1 MSGAHVD
8 FASLAVGDALPSLPL
23 QPEYMD
29 LVVYAGTSRDYF
41 IIHHDRDAARAARLP
56 DVIIQGSLKA
66 GWLGRVVTGPLGE
79 QGVLRELGVQYR
91 GVDVPDRAVTA
102 RGVLRAREDGPGE
115 TVLSFDLWLEN
126 DEGARTVVGSAVV
139 ALPARTA
146 GS

>member
-1 MSGAHVD
+1 
-8 FASLAVGDALPSLPL
+8 
-23 QPEYMD
+23 
-29 LVVYAGTSRDYF
+29 
-41 IIHHDRDAARAARLP
+41 
-56 DVIIQGSLKA
+56 
-66 GWLGRVVTGPLGE
+66 VTGPLGE

>member
-8 FASLAVGDALPSLPL
+8 FASLAVGDALPPLHL

-29 LVVYAGTSRDYF
+29 LVIYAGTSRDYF
-41 IIHHDRDAARAARLP
+41 IIHHDRDAARAAGLP

-91 GVDVPDRAVTA
+91 GVDVPDRPLTA
-102 RGVLRAREDGPGE
+102 GGVLRSREEGSDE
-115 TVLSFDLWLEN
+115 DLLRFDLWLEN
-126 DEGARTVVGSAVV
+126 GEGARTVVGSALV
-139 ALPARTA
+139 ALPARAA